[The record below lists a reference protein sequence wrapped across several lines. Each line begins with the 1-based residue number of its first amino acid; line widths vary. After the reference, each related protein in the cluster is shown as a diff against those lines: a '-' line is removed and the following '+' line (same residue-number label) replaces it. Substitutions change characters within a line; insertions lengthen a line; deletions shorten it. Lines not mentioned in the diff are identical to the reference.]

1 MIIRFFLLGI
11 NLFNLCLNS
20 LLKNMYNLLIFITIL
35 FFCNTLYAKE
45 NVITIAS
52 TTSTHD
58 TGLLKSI
65 NKTFYDNFK
74 IAVNVI
80 SLGTGQA
87 IRNAKDGNVEILLV
101 HHTPSEMDFMNEGY
115 GKIRYDLMYND
126 FVLIGPKSDKK
137 KCISIEDKLMEIKNK
152 QLNFISRG
160 DDSGTYLKEKELWNL
175 INVNTKNNM
184 NWYSSVGQGMG
195 QTLLIANNKKAYTL
209 SDRSTWLAFN
219 TKENLKVVCENFPP
233 LFNQY
238 GIILIDNK
246 INTNLNLKDAE
257 VYINWIISDEA
268 KELIN
273 NFKKNGKQLFFFN
286 HH

>member
-137 KCISIEDKLMEIKNK
+137 KCTSIEDKLMEIKNK

-160 DDSGTYLKEKELWNL
+160 DDSGTYLKEMELWNL

-219 TKENLKVVCENFPP
+219 TKENLKVVCENLPP